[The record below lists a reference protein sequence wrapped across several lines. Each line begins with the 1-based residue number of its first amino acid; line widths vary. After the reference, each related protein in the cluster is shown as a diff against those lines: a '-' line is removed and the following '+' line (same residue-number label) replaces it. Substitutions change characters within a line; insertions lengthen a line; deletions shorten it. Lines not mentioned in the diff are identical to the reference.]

1 MFCKQPPCNHPE
13 LSDNC
18 KNNMLKAIRNVE
30 QWPGNHPSRT
40 LEEMYKSTKTLNCEI
55 QSAK

>member
-1 MFCKQPPCNHPE
+1 
-13 LSDNC
+13 
-18 KNNMLKAIRNVE
+18 MLKAIRNVE